1 MIEHMDLL
9 DDRTTWTFL
18 SGSDEDRF
26 LDDISFG
33 ISCLIHRSIS
43 LQNILIFVDQPSGS
57 GFVAA
62 HGFPIDI
69 AIHPTSEFANI
80 LQSKLPEKLVVVVTG
95 HGTETGIHAENN
107 IRPYDLINTIKSLQ
121 SLNCGLLVL
130 GQCFAG
136 TFNFMDAR
144 GKGGKQK
151 NKKVPDI
158 CIVGATDLHVSIS
171 STIDISS
178 VSCLSNFNCT
188 KFWLANLFLFYFM
201 FYVAF
206 PEDTDGDGLVTVV
219 DTYKIAGIGANRQLI
234 TAKSSAF
241 LEMYNILA
249 ESNINSSSNIPLA
262 QQLEQKARDDYFSTS
277 AIVLTSQ
284 NPWILHANLARQ
296 LIL

>member
-1 MIEHMDLL
+1 MVKHINLL

-26 LDDISFG
+26 LDDIFFG
-33 ISCLIHRSIS
+33 ISCLTHRGVS
-43 LQNILIFVDQPSGS
+43 LQNILIFVDRPSGS

-62 HGFPIDI
+62 HGFPIDL
-69 AIHPTSEFANI
+69 AIYSTSEFANI
-80 LQSKLPEKLVVVVTG
+80 LQSKLNEKLVVVVTG
-95 HGTETGIHAENN
+95 HGTETGIHAEKN
-107 IRPYDLINTIKSLQ
+107 IRPYDLISTIKSLQ
-121 SLNCGLLVL
+121 NLNCGLLVL

-144 GKGGKQK
+144 GKGGKSKNQK
-151 NKKVPDI
+151 TPDI
-158 CIVGATDLHVSIS
+158 CIMGATDLHVSIS

-178 VSCLSNFNCT
+178 VDCLSGFNCT

-201 FYVAF
+201 FYIAF
-206 PEDTDGDGLVTVV
+206 PEDTDGDGFITVV

-249 ESNINSSSNIPLA
+249 EANINSSSNIPLA

-296 LIL
+296 LLL